1 MKSPFIRWTT
11 YILLGLTAFS
21 VVAADFLMVAQ

>member
-11 YILLGLTAFS
+11 YILLGLTAVS
-21 VVAADFLMVAQ
+21 IVAADFLAVAQ